1 MTLGCYGDG
10 QTEEFPWTL
19 MCDLLLEQKSWRE
32 DRIQVKREE
41 QQDFGRGDEEAHRLE
56 GEAEPKS

>member
-1 MTLGCYGDG
+1 
-10 QTEEFPWTL
+10 

-41 QQDFGRGDEEAHRLE
+41 QQDFRRGDEDTHRPE
-56 GEAEPKS
+56 GDRAKVVDF